1 MRKYRLLFI
10 GSLLLGIMVIVL
22 TGSRFWF
29 EDGILGSETLERLR
43 SMDIHGSHF
52 FMYLLVRHLAV
63 TGVLLLL
70 SNTMYGRFAVK
81 CFILWQGVL
90 FGMYAAAACMQYQL
104 RGALFVSG
112 SLFPHQFVLIPS
124 YVLLIYWCLNEQY
137 IRRRKPWLV
146 LWIFIGI
153 ALGCLLE
160 SYVNPILIKD
170 ILQFF

>member
-22 TGSRFWF
+22 TGSHFWF
-29 EDGILGSETLERLR
+29 EDGLLGSETLERLR
-43 SMDIHGSHF
+43 SIDIHGSHF

-63 TGVLLLL
+63 AGLLLLL

-81 CFILWQGVL
+81 CFILWQGAL

-137 IRRRKPWLV
+137 IRRRKPWLL
-146 LWIFIGI
+146 LWIFTGI
-153 ALGCLLE
+153 VLGCLLE

>member
-10 GSLLLGIMVIVL
+10 GSLLLGIVVIML
-22 TGSRFWF
+22 TGSRFLF
-29 EDGILGSETLERLR
+29 EDGLLDSETIERLR
-43 SMDIHGSHF
+43 CMDIRGSLF
-52 FMYLLVRHLAV
+52 FMYLLVRHLAIA
-63 TGVLLLL
+63 GILLLL

-81 CFILWQGVL
+81 CFILWQGTL

-104 RGALFVSG
+104 RGALFVLG

-124 YVLLIYWCLNEQY
+124 YVLLVYWCLNEQY
-137 IRRRKPWLV
+137 IRRRKPWLL
-146 LWIFIGI
+146 LWILTGI